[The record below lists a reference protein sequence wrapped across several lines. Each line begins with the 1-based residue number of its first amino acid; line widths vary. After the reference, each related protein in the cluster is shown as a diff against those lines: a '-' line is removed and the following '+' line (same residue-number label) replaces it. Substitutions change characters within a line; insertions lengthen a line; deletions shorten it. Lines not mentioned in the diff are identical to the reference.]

1 MADLCKPPST
11 LSHDAFLSAYGGLYE
26 HSPHFAEAVWPLA
39 AGGTI
44 DTVEGFA
51 AALKAQVDAAGRGAQ
66 LALIRAHPELAGRLK
81 LSDASASEQTGAG
94 LDHCTASEMAAFLT
108 LNARYMDKFGF
119 PFIKAVRGFDRQQI
133 LAEFRSRVGN
143 DPEREFAA
151 ALAEI
156 HKIARL
162 RLNDLAEE

>member
-11 LSHDAFLSAYGGLYE
+11 LSHDAFLSAYGSLYE

-39 AGGTI
+39 ACRTI

-51 AALKAQVDAAGRGAQ
+51 AALKAQVNAAGREAQ

-81 LSDASASEQTGAG
+81 LSDASASEQTDAG

-108 LNARYMDKFGF
+108 LNVRYKDKFGF
-119 PFIKAVRGFDRQQI
+119 PFIKAVRGFGRRQI
-133 LAEFRSRVGN
+133 LAEFLSRIDN
-143 DPEREFAA
+143 DPEHEFAA

-156 HKIARL
+156 HKIAWL